1 MNNRY
6 LKRPDVNIIADFS
19 AFCSFDKQ
27 STCKSR
33 MDKIAQ
39 QQILQGIF
47 ILISISMISPFLRLP
62 PTPLVFS
69 NNFHFSN
76 GVIAFSDGQ
85 SDSSSLLYTL
95 NACLFSSFC
104 KENVGETEALNL
116 FVKFR
121 LVRGLPRLWA
131 KQHFFSCVK

>member
-1 MNNRY
+1 MQVENGQNCPATNTARNFHLDFY
-6 LKRPDVNIIADFS
+6 LDF
-19 AFCSFDKQ
+19 
-27 STCKSR
+27 
-33 MDKIAQ
+33 
-39 QQILQGIF
+39 
-47 ILISISMISPFLRLP
+47 PFLRLP

-85 SDSSSLLYTL
+85 SDSSSLLCTTIL

-104 KENVGETEALNL
+104 KENVGETEALLNL

-121 LVRGLPRLWA
+121 LVRGLPPSMGKSNTSFLVSHRVRITLA
-131 KQHFFSCVK
+131 AVTL